1 MSPGRGD
8 AGVAF
13 TDPSDGDMRG
23 DPLARERVSRRLGIP
38 PQWATVDQ
46 VHGGGVVLVEAPGP
60 AGTGDG
66 LVTTVPSLPLA
77 VFTADCLGV
86 VMIAPGTVGV
96 AHAGWRGL
104 AAGIVEATA
113 DLMAEAGSPPVAAH
127 VGPGIGP
134 CCFEVGNEVAV
145 LFPEEVTATTWGTT
159 SVDLGA
165 VVEKR
170 LTGVDVF
177 VDGRCTACG
186 GGFSHRRD
194 ATESRMAAL
203 GWIE

>member
-8 AGVAF
+8 AGAAF
-13 TDPSDGDMRG
+13 TGPSDGDMRG
-23 DPLARERVSRRLGIP
+23 DSHARQRISRRLGIP
-38 PQWATVDQ
+38 SRWATVDQ
-46 VHGGGVVLVEAPGP
+46 VHGDRVVVVEAPGP

-113 DLMAEAGSPPVAAH
+113 DLMAEAGSAPVAAH

-165 VVEKR
+165 AVEKR
-170 LTGVDVF
+170 LTGVEVS